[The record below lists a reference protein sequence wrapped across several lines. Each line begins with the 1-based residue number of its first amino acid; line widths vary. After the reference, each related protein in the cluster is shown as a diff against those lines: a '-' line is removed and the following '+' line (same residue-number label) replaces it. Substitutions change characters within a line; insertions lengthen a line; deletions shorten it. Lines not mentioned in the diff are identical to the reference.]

1 MKKRKVGVFSS
12 TYEENLELQINNFL
26 ERFNVKSVIDIKYN
40 VVVDS
45 HNKVTYSALVHIE
58 Y

>member
-1 MKKRKVGVFSS
+1 MKRIKIGVFSS
-12 TYEENLELQINNFL
+12 NYEENLELHINNFL
-26 ERFNVKSVIDIKYN
+26 ERFKVKNVVEIKYN